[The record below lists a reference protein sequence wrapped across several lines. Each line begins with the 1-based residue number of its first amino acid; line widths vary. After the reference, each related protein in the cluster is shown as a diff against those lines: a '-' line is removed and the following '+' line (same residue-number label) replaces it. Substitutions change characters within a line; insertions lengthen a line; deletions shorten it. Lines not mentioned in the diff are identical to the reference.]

1 MSAFFVCQAEYLYY
15 IYTQI
20 YLTMKKQLIKEAKRF
35 QELAGID
42 EVIKIERP
50 GIHPKDP
57 NINVRAIKKEMDSFY
72 GIDVSEEDI
81 KDWLE
86 SYHFDRIEDDEDY
99 DGEFVFD
106 TGERE
111 DLYMYLEDQ
120 GLI

>member
-1 MSAFFVCQAEYLYY
+1 
-15 IYTQI
+15 
-20 YLTMKKQLIKEAKRF
+20 MKKQLIDEAKRL

-42 EVIKIERP
+42 EVIKIEKP
-50 GIHPKDP
+50 GMHPKDP
-57 NINVRAIKKEMDSFY
+57 NITVRVIKKEMDEFY
-72 GIDVSEEDI
+72 GVDVSEEDI
-81 KDWLE
+81 NDWLK

-111 DLYMYLEDQ
+111 DLYIHLEDQ